1 MNDKIKLI
9 DEKLTELKKTIET
22 TKRNDVI
29 SKNTRST
36 KLYALGRERRVLHLV
51 RALVEKNDIKLSAED
66 NDTFILLTTLASE
79 RTVQPSIEIN
89 EHDKILEVLQKYSDR
104 KATSIMKAAERRGL
118 KADYVTGTFIA
129 ASPEA

>member
-9 DEKLTELKKTIET
+9 DEKLTELKKTIEAA
-22 TKRNDVI
+22 KRNDVI

-36 KLYALGRERRVLHLV
+36 RLYALGRERRVLHLI

-79 RTVQPSIEIN
+79 RTVQMSIEIN